1 LKILN
6 LNLKGKVIIL
16 GIGNTIRGD
25 DGAGSILAK
34 RIKGKVPFTVFDA
47 GLSPENYLEKIV
59 KVRPNTILII
69 DAVDFGGRPGEVRL
83 FHYHQIREERFFSTH
98 DISLELLINFLL
110 KGGVKSII
118 ILAIQPK
125 ETKFKNRLSKEVSL
139 VLKNLKKEFLI
150 LSK

>member
-1 LKILN
+1 MKILN